1 MRLASKEMSS
11 GFQLWRN
18 NSGTSYPYTA
28 GPIEITNSNVSTQY
42 YYFFYDW
49 KVEEIKSSR
58 EEVIVTVEDTLST
71 IENELADTSIYPN
84 PFNNTVNIK
93 LPTQYNTNSIGVTLY
108 DAMGRTILNLNDLN
122 SQNGVFSLS
131 NLDNLSKGSYFIK
144 IVDNETNTSVVKQL
158 IRQ

>member
-1 MRLASKEMSS
+1 MEVNAGGAGEIEIQLQDSSGNMLDSRVILIENSGIQEVELNFIIPAGTDMRLASKEMSS

-93 LPTQYNTNSIGVTLY
+93 LPTQYL
-108 DAMGRTILNLNDLN
+108 
-122 SQNGVFSLS
+122 SL
-131 NLDNLSKGSYFIK
+131 IH
-144 IVDNETNTSVVKQL
+144 I
-158 IRQ
+158 